1 MQSIAPLRQ
10 VVLIGSG
17 HAHVQVLR
25 RQLMSPLPDAHLTV
39 VVDRPLAVYS
49 GMVPG
54 VVSGQYEVH
63 EVEIDARPLARR
75 AGARFI
81 VSRVTDID
89 PVTRRIHL
97 SGRPPLTFDLAS
109 INVGAT
115 VRGLD
120 TPGVREHAIPTRPIA
135 ALIDQLDARLADSPE
150 HVVIVGAGAGG
161 VELAFCIQ
169 VRLRRLGLT
178 PTVTLLSGS
187 ARPLPGRPPRVGQA
201 VLRAAAARGIHVRA
215 GSRAASVQSD
225 SVTLSSGER
234 LRSDLTLWVSG
245 AGAHAWV
252 RDSMLPTDE
261 RGFVRV
267 QDDLRVVGSDSL
279 FAVGD
284 CAALESWPEI
294 PKAGVYAVRQGPVLA
309 DNLRALLDGQQPAP
323 YRPQRDFL
331 TLLNLGDGTAIGA
344 RWGRALTGASMW
356 RLKDRIDRG
365 FMERFQTLGPHGE
378 RLAPFSVGMPTMAE
392 MELVCGGCAAKVG
405 QTPLQ
410 QALSRLPEPPS
421 DPDVIMGAAEAEDVV
436 AFRHAGTT
444 VVGNFDAF
452 MAFTDD
458 PWLVGR
464 VGALNAVSDLQA
476 KGTRPRYAMAAVTIP
491 RSAPQEETLF
501 QVLSGI
507 RAALDPL
514 GVPLL
519 GGHTMLGEAL
529 SVGLHVT
536 GFAEEEMWA
545 QADLRPGDR
554 LILTR
559 PLGTGVLWNAD
570 MTGDAAGQWM
580 SAVEAEMIRGNAGA
594 MEVAKRHVIRGATDV
609 TGFGLAGH
617 VASMALASGLSARL
631 WLDAL
636 PAYPGTAALFAA
648 GRRSTAH
655 EENRR
660 VLSTMAAAAELAGHP
675 QWPLLFDPQTA
686 GGLLLGVS
694 CDDSTALID
703 DMSRHGVRAVCVGS
717 MSPRRADGAL
727 VGVYPAEGDGTATP

>member
-10 VVLIGSG
+10 VVLIGAG

-54 VVSGQYEVH
+54 VVSGQYEGH

-81 VSRVTDID
+81 VSRVLDID
-89 PVTRRIHL
+89 PIARRIHL
-97 SGRPPLTFDLAS
+97 SGRPPLTYDLAS
-109 INVGAT
+109 LNVGAT
-115 VRGLD
+115 VRGLS

-135 ALIDQLDARLADSPE
+135 GLLAQLDARLVDPPE
-150 HVVIVGAGAGG
+150 NVVVVGAGAGG

-169 VRLRRLGLT
+169 VRLQRLGLS
-178 PTVTLLSGS
+178 PTVTLLSAS
-187 ARPLPGRPPRVGQA
+187 AHPLPGRPPRVGRA
-201 VLRAAAARGIHVRA
+201 VARAAAARGIQLRL
-215 GSRAASVQSD
+215 GCRAAAVASD
-225 SVTLSSGER
+225 SVTLASGER
-234 LRSDLTLWVSG
+234 LPADLTVWVSG

-252 RDSMLPTDE
+252 RDSMLPTDD

-267 QDDLRVVGSDSL
+267 EDDLRVVGSDSL

-284 CAALESWPEI
+284 CAALERWPEI

-309 DNLRALLDGQQPAP
+309 DNLRALLMGQPTLP

-344 RWGRALTGASMW
+344 RWGRALTGASLW
-356 RLKDRIDRG
+356 RLKDRIDRR
-365 FMERFQTLGPHGE
+365 FMERFQTLGPDGA
-378 RLAPFSVGMPTMAE
+378 RLMPFSVGMPTMAQME
-392 MELVCGGCAAKVG
+392 MVCGGCAAKVG

-410 QALSRLPEPPS
+410 QALSRLPAPPS
-421 DPDVIMGAAEAEDVV
+421 DPDVIMGAQEAEDVV
-436 AFRHAGTT
+436 AFRHRGGT

-464 VGALNAVSDLQA
+464 IGALNAVSDLLA

-491 RSAPQEETLF
+491 RSAPPEETLF
-501 QVLSGI
+501 QALSGV

-519 GGHTMLGEAL
+519 GGHTMLGETL

-545 QADLRPGDR
+545 QADLCPGDW

-570 MTGDAAGQWM
+570 MSGDATGPWM
-580 SAVEAEMIRGNAGA
+580 AAVEAEMIRGNASA
-594 MEVAKRHVIRGATDV
+594 MEIAKRHPIRGATDV

-617 VASMALASGLSARL
+617 VAAMAQASGHSARL
-631 WLDAL
+631 WLDEL
-636 PAYPGTAALFAA
+636 PAYPGALQLFAA

-660 VLSTMAAAAELAGHP
+660 VLSSMSAPAELASHP
-675 QWPLLFDPQTA
+675 RWSLLFDPQTA
-686 GGLLLGVS
+686 GGLLLSVSAEHGPVLIEDMHRNGVQ
-694 CDDSTALID
+694 TATIGFVTYRLD
-703 DMSRHGVRAVCVGS
+703 
-717 MSPRRADGAL
+717 DGAL
-727 VGVYPAEGDGTATP
+727 VSIRRSRSDETVTD